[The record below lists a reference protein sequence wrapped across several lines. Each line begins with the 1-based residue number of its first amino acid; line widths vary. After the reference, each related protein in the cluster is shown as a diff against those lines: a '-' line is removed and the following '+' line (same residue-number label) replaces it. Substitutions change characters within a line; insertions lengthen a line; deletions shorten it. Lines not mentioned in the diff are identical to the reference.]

1 MMPAIKRNSSQQ
13 TSAENE
19 SERDDEQYDNAD
31 DYFDDDADPMGGFR
45 FRLFGFMLHKRSPVV

>member
-19 SERDDEQYDNAD
+19 SERDDEQYDNTD
-31 DYFDDDADPMGGFR
+31 DYFDDDADPAGGFR

>member
-1 MMPAIKRNSSQQ
+1 MMPAIKRNSSEQ

-19 SERDDEQYDNAD
+19 SERGDEQYDNAD
-31 DYFDDDADPMGGFR
+31 DYFDDDADPVGGFR